1 MKGVRISLKLSKAL
15 RRVNHKTL
23 SRVLVV
29 IAIKVRTAMPAYY
42 WHFSPSVD
50 DNTLLNRRGRLL

>member
-50 DNTLLNRRGRLL
+50 DNSPFEQEG